1 MEFKDYKVVI
11 IKMFQ
16 WAITYTLETNDKI
29 ETFSKEIKIINK
41 EREYIR
47 KNLKEILELKNTATK
62 IWKFNG

>member
-1 MEFKDYKVVI
+1 MEFKGYKVLI

-41 EREYIR
+41 ENI
-47 KNLKEILELKNTATK
+47 
-62 IWKFNG
+62 